1 MIAGLF
7 TFWMI
12 AGAAIHV
19 LDDRRRGQPVVIP
32 TIIVAERLSEFS

>member
-12 AGAAIHV
+12 A
-19 LDDRRRGQPVVIP
+19 GQPVVIP